1 MAGRQLRQH
10 IAVSLFELLAAVM
23 VEQYALRHSSQ
34 KGTRFARGDGFLA
47 VEQAHE
53 GVLRHI
59 GRAGRAAEFFTQPA
73 LQPAVVVGI
82 QCRDVLAL

>member
-1 MAGRQLRQH
+1 MQGRQLRQH
-10 IAVSLFELLAAVM
+10 VEISLFQFLAAVM
-23 VEQYALRHSSQ
+23 VEQHALGDGGK
-34 KGTRFARGDGFLA
+34 KGARFARGDGVFA

-59 GRAGRAAEFFTQPA
+59 GRACRAAQLLAQPA